1 MPKVHNHYDNLKV
14 AHDASPQDIRT
25 AYRALTRKHHPDR
38 NPGHADAQRV
48 MAVVNVAYAV
58 LSDPAKRREHDL
70 WIQKVEGPSARQV
83 RHLHTL
89 HTPTTQRR
97 ASRADADAGHRG
109 ARAALKLQ
117 RARLVTHLLGHR
129 LGYACAAAA
138 ALGLMIFSA
147 RALFEPGIGALIA
160 AAPAAAQSPG
170 YLRPVMAP
178 NGRAW
183 PVRSGYVDGYEL
195 RNHGGRSEITIDNSH
210 NDADMFAKLVSLDG
224 PTARPVR
231 TVFVAA
237 RGQFRVAGVSIGT
250 YDLRYR
256 NLATGGLLRSPAF
269 ILEEVVTAGGLQH
282 STTTLTLYRS
292 GSGNM
297 QTYALSDAE
306 FF

>member
-1 MPKVHNHYDNLKV
+1 MPKVHSHYDNLKV
-14 AHDASPQDIRT
+14 AHDASPQDIRA

-38 NPGHADAQRV
+38 NPGQADAQRV
-48 MAVVNVAYAV
+48 MAMVNVAYAV

-70 WIQKVEGPSARQV
+70 WIRQVEGPSARQV
-83 RHLHTL
+83 RHVHTL
-89 HTPTTQRR
+89 HTPMTQPR
-97 ASRADADAGHRG
+97 ASRADADAGR
-109 ARAALKLQ
+109 RAALKLQ
-117 RARLVTHLLGHR
+117 RARLIAHLHAHR
-129 LGYACAAAA
+129 LSYACAVAA
-138 ALGLMIFSA
+138 ALGLMILSA
-147 RALFEPGIGALIA
+147 RAPLESGIGAQIA

-170 YLRPVMAP
+170 YMRPATAP

-195 RNHGGRSEITIDNSH
+195 RNHGGVSEITIDNTR
-210 NDADMFAKLVSLDG
+210 NNADMFAKLVSLDG

-237 RGQFRVAGVSIGT
+237 RGRFRVAGVSIGT

-269 ILEEVVTAGGLQH
+269 ILEEVATAGALQH
-282 STTTLTLYRS
+282 STTTLTLYES

-297 QTYALSDAE
+297 QTYALTDAE